1 MPPAGGDHESKPSYG
16 RHSAAPGTARTQ
28 VPLPGHAGFSAPGQ
42 RARIIRLGVLALV
55 VAAAFGIALALVIRS
70 SVGPSEPSS
79 GTGVLL
85 PAQRAD
91 DVIAPPAT
99 APAGASPAG
108 TPSATATP
116 SKRVSP
122 KPSLAG
128 PVAGPLPTVGPSP
141 FKPAQ
146 TGAVTAGGV
155 GDFRIGQP
163 AARLLSAAVAT
174 PNTGGQC
181 SGGSAIAAT
190 NPEFVD
196 PLSGRRLTAHVQG
209 GTIRYVTIW
218 TRAHRTAAG
227 LGVGSGLAEL
237 MRSSASAE
245 QYGDSSAGSV
255 LIKDHSGAFLFA
267 LRGGTVKALVA
278 GPAGE
283 LRRIA
288 EQASR
293 DPGNMSLL
301 C

>member
-1 MPPAGGDHESKPSYG
+1 MPPAGGEHESKPSYG
-16 RHSAAPGTARTQ
+16 RHSAAPGTARTP
-28 VPLPGHAGFSAPGQ
+28 VPMPGHAGFSAPGH
-42 RARIIRLGVLALV
+42 RARIVRLGILALI
-55 VAAAFGIALALVIRS
+55 VAAALGIALALVIKS
-70 SVGPSEPSS
+70 SVGPSGPSS
-79 GTGVLL
+79 GARVLL

-91 DVIAPPAT
+91 DEIGPPAT
-99 APAGASPAG
+99 APGTASPAG

-116 SKRVSP
+116 SKLVSP
-122 KPSLAG
+122 KSSSAG
-128 PVAGPLPTVGPSP
+128 QVPVPLPTGGPSP

-146 TGAVTAGGV
+146 AGVVTAGGV

-163 AARLLSAAVAT
+163 AGRLLSAAVAT

-181 SGGSAIAAT
+181 PGGSAVAAT
-190 NPEFVD
+190 NPEYVE

-209 GTIRYVTIW
+209 GQISYVTIW

-245 QYGDSSAGSV
+245 QYGDSRAGSV
-255 LIKDHSGAFLFA
+255 IIKDPSGALLVA
-267 LRGGTVKALVA
+267 LRGGTAKALVA
-278 GPAGE
+278 GPVGE

-293 DPGNMSLL
+293 DPGNMTLL